1 MRRASGSPPGTDKDT
16 HRAWLQAM
24 QAGQALYAR
33 GQPGQAE
40 RAFLQATVLQPGRM
54 EGWANLGGTLL
65 DLDRPAEACEAL
77 ERARALAP
85 AVPAVLLNLGRCY
98 YLLGRTSEAL
108 AACRAATTLAPSA
121 DAFNKLG
128 VILRASWQ
136 LDEAETAF
144 RTALKHDG
152 GHPLAQ
158 VNLATL
164 LMLMGRQA
172 DARPLLAAAQARP
185 LPPEAR
191 HEAVRAELLLDEW
204 ERLDP
209 VLQRAFGRAIFDEL
223 IAALDDTPPALM
235 QLDPVVGP
243 FMVRLAHS
251 ASRQP
256 VAPGTQTW
264 PVPDDWPWIEAHF
277 SLHRGDGVEQC
288 LATLALA
295 QAGKADGALAQSA
308 EAVRWRRAGGL
319 APLLARHPETALRYC
334 HWLILRGLD
343 DAKFVPGHFKLQPN
357 RVAHNASEPR
367 AEPQCVVATIR
378 QCLGDLL
385 PTVAGAE
392 ARAALL
398 FLLVTKSHCFIDGNG
413 RVGRFLVNFELER
426 QGHAPLLIP
435 TALQRPIGLA
445 LREIYQSCDI
455 APMVE
460 QIEAARSFTRGFLA
474 DLAGARG
481 PHREAGETS
490 EASF

>member
-1 MRRASGSPPGTDKDT
+1 MTRASGSPPGTDKDT

-40 RAFLQATVLQPGRM
+40 RAFLQATVLQPVRM

-191 HEAVRAELLLDEW
+191 HEAVRAELLLDDGTAGSCAAACV
-204 ERLDP
+204 RTRHFR
-209 VLQRAFGRAIFDEL
+209 RAHRGAGRHTARAD
-223 IAALDDTPPALM
+223 

-243 FMVRLAHS
+243 FMVRLAT
-251 ASRQP
+251 
-256 VAPGTQTW
+256 APAANRGAGTQTW

-308 EAVRWRRAGGL
+308 EAVRWRHAGGL

-357 RVAHNASEPR
+357 RVAHNAASRAPNRNAWLPPSASVSAICCPPLPAPR
-367 AEPQCVVATIR
+367 PGRPCCSCWSPSHTASSTAM
-378 QCLGDLL
+378 
-385 PTVAGAE
+385 AG
-392 ARAALL
+392 
-398 FLLVTKSHCFIDGNG
+398 
-413 RVGRFLVNFELER
+413 
-426 QGHAPLLIP
+426 
-435 TALQRPIGLA
+435 
-445 LREIYQSCDI
+445 
-455 APMVE
+455 
-460 QIEAARSFTRGFLA
+460 
-474 DLAGARG
+474 
-481 PHREAGETS
+481 
-490 EASF
+490 

>member
-164 LMLMGRQA
+164 LWLMGRQA
-172 DARPLLAAAQARP
+172 DARPLLAAAQAGRCRQKRGTRRC
-185 LPPEAR
+185 AR
-191 HEAVRAELLLDEW
+191 NCCWTSGNGWIPCCSVRSD
-204 ERLDP
+204 
-209 VLQRAFGRAIFDEL
+209 AIFDEL

-243 FMVRLAHS
+243 FMVRLAQ
-251 ASRQP
+251 RQP
-256 VAPGTQTW
+256 PT
-264 PVPDDWPWIEAHF
+264 
-277 SLHRGDGVEQC
+277 RGARDPN
-288 LATLALA
+288 LA
-295 QAGKADGALAQSA
+295 
-308 EAVRWRRAGGL
+308 RAG
-319 APLLARHPETALRYC
+319 
-334 HWLILRGLD
+334 
-343 DAKFVPGHFKLQPN
+343 
-357 RVAHNASEPR
+357 
-367 AEPQCVVATIR
+367 
-378 QCLGDLL
+378 
-385 PTVAGAE
+385 
-392 ARAALL
+392 
-398 FLLVTKSHCFIDGNG
+398 
-413 RVGRFLVNFELER
+413 
-426 QGHAPLLIP
+426 
-435 TALQRPIGLA
+435 
-445 LREIYQSCDI
+445 
-455 APMVE
+455 
-460 QIEAARSFTRGFLA
+460 
-474 DLAGARG
+474 
-481 PHREAGETS
+481 
-490 EASF
+490 

>member
-1 MRRASGSPPGTDKDT
+1 MTRASGQPPGTGNDT

-33 GQPGQAE
+33 GQMAQAE
-40 RAFLQATVLQPGRM
+40 RAFLQATALQPARM

-85 AVPAVLLNLGRCY
+85 ALPAVLLNLGRCY

-108 AACRAATTLAPSA
+108 AACRAATALAPSA

-136 LDEAETAF
+136 LDEAEAAF
-144 RTALKHDG
+144 RAALTHDG

-172 DARPLLAAAQARP
+172 DARPLLAGAQARP

-191 HEAVRAELLLDEW
+191 HEAVRAGLLLDEW

-209 VLQRAFGRAIFDEL
+209 VLQRAFGRASFDEL

-235 QLDPVVGP
+235 QIDPVVGP
-243 FMVRLAHS
+243 FMARLAHS

-256 VAPGTQTW
+256 MAVGAQTW

-277 SLHRGDGVEQC
+277 SLHRGDSVEQC
-288 LATLALA
+288 LATLAQA
-295 QAGKADGALAQSA
+295 QAGEADRALAQCA
-308 EAVRWRRAGGL
+308 DAVRWRRAGGL

-334 HWLILRGLD
+334 HWLILHGLD

-357 RVAHNASEPR
+357 RVAHNATEPR
-367 AEPQCVVATIR
+367 AEPHCVVATIR
-378 QCLGDLL
+378 QCLGELL
-385 PTVAGAE
+385 PGVAGAE

-398 FLLVTKSHCFIDGNG
+398 FLLAAKSHCFIDGNG

-426 QGHAPLLIP
+426 QGHAPVLVP
-435 TALQRPIGLA
+435 AALKKPIGMA
-445 LREIYQSCDI
+445 LREIYQSRDI
-455 APMVE
+455 APMIE

-481 PHREAGETS
+481 PEREAGETND
-490 EASF
+490 ASV